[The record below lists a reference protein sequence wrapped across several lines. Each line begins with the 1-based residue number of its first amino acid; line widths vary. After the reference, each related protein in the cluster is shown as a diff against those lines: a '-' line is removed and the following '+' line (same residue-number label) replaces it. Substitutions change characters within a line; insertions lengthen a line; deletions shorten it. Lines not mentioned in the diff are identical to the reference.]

1 MEWILMKRRQFMQ
14 AVAATAVPYAL
25 VHGGS
30 ARAQVTCS
38 PPYVRKEFRTL
49 TSSEWSAFVA
59 AVKCTNFDLL
69 GLFRPTVYDSFTHK
83 FRENITAPD
92 ADTANGFN
100 GPARQRKFL
109 ADFEKKLK
117 EADPSVSLPYWNVT
131 ADAQYPE
138 QSTLFSPAYMGG
150 NGRPLFGDAVLDG
163 SFAGWQVGY
172 SDLPNRPIVPHT
184 LQRHFNGNGHINP
197 FPSPEEV
204 ADAIQVSPTVDEFR
218 QKMLRI
224 LGLAANGIG
233 GDMSSPFT
241 APNDPIFWLVKCYID
256 KLYSD
261 WLQLHPE
268 APQPDAVCYSYA

>member
-1 MEWILMKRRQFMQ
+1 MKRRQFMQ
-14 AVAATAVPYAL
+14 AVAATAVSYAL
-25 VHGGS
+25 VHSGS

-69 GLFRPTVYDSFTHK
+69 GLFRPTVYDNYTHE
-83 FRENITAPD
+83 FSENIKAPD

-109 ADFEKKLK
+109 AGFEAKLK
-117 EADPSVSLPYWNVT
+117 ETDPSVSLPYWDFT
-131 ADAQYPE
+131 IDAQAPATS
-138 QSTLFSPAYMGG
+138 QLFTAAYMGG
-150 NGRPLFGDAVLDG
+150 NGRSLFGDAVLDG

-172 SDLPNRPIVPHT
+172 ADLLNLPIVPHT
-184 LQRHFNGNGHINP
+184 LRRHFNQNGSINP
-197 FPSPEEV
+197 FLSSEQV
-204 ADAIQVSPTVDEFR
+204 AYVVQSSTTVDAFTQNVSPIWQHVG
-218 QKMLRI
+218 I
-224 LGLAANGIG
+224 GIG
-233 GDMSSPFT
+233 GDMSSPST